1 MCCYYRTLPS
11 PRTHRI
17 LLCIPSS
24 GKRYYSWRYDDC
36 MVEGGGTSN
45 TATLYYPNWYVDVE
59 QDSCTVSIHRPS
71 QNTCIV
77 FVDSFVAGKGVIMFV
92 LTTVR
97 FYEGQAFIFIGL
109 YLYCHR
115 ITFVHRAAL
124 ILSSFLT
131 SHNL

>member
-1 MCCYYRTLPS
+1 
-11 PRTHRI
+11 
-17 LLCIPSS
+17 
-24 GKRYYSWRYDDC
+24 

-97 FYEGQAFIFIGL
+97 FLSDRPSSSSVFIHIVVFVL
-109 YLYCHR
+109 SLSY
-115 ITFVHRAAL
+115 ITSLRRAAL
-124 ILSSFLT
+124 KLSSFLT
-131 SHNL
+131 THDL